1 MLNNDK
7 LSIARELDVKF
18 EGSAGTVVEQEWIEF
33 HEKYNVQEPIETH
46 ELEDRLW
53 LFEQPIEGHEYIM
66 GVDVSSGNADDYSGV
81 IIIDTVTGNQVLEFK
96 GKVRPEYLAEIV
108 FKWGNVFSALTV
120 IDTTGGYGD
129 NCILKLQEF
138 GYKYLYYSKGTIE
151 FMKKKPVYNNNDNK
165 LVAGYK
171 ISSKRPQIIGKLT
184 NVIEA
189 NEFKIRSKR
198 FTAELETFIW
208 VNGRPDHT
216 SGFNDDLIFAAALA
230 LWVLETDFK
239 SLEKAAQTR
248 KSILNVLGNGGV
260 STRREIVNNNRPII
274 TPSDIRNRK
283 DGKIVYK
290 SEQDPTGEHSW
301 LFR

>member
-1 MLNNDK
+1 
-7 LSIARELDVKF
+7 
-18 EGSAGTVVEQEWIEF
+18 
-33 HEKYNVQEPIETH
+33 
-46 ELEDRLW
+46 
-53 LFEQPIEGHEYIM
+53 
-66 GVDVSSGNADDYSGV
+66 
-81 IIIDTVTGNQVLEFK
+81 
-96 GKVRPEYLAEIV
+96 
-108 FKWGNVFSALTV
+108 
-120 IDTTGGYGD
+120 
-129 NCILKLQEF
+129 
-138 GYKYLYYSKGTIE
+138 
-151 FMKKKPVYNNNDNK
+151 MKKKPVLTYNDNK

-184 NVIEA
+184 NVIES

-239 SLEKAAQTR
+239 SLEKATQSR

-260 STRREIVNNNRPII
+260 RVKREIVNGNKPII
-274 TPSDIRNRK
+274 TPSDVKNRK
-283 DGKIVYK
+283 DGNFIYK